1 MKYSLI
7 FGKQISQTT
16 SEIDVVKECQKRR
29 VCSQGFCISKGYN
42 MTLAYFSQVGFQT
55 LVDKK
60 QSRSSELAV
69 IIDAL
74 VKKTSGK
81 TMFCTFSNK
90 IDFSGRLGEP
100 RSETV
105 PPRGPRYALWSVATL
120 LCKPTIFLCST
131 CVADPCFCTWDFQ
144 DTN

>member
-74 VKKTSGK
+74 VKKLVEKRCSAPFQTKS
-81 TMFCTFSNK
+81 TFLAGWGSPVRK
-90 IDFSGRLGEP
+90 QSHPGDPGMHFG
-100 RSETV
+100 
-105 PPRGPRYALWSVATL
+105 L
-120 LCKPTIFLCST
+120 LQLSFANQQFLCA
-131 CVADPCFCTWDFQ
+131 VLV
-144 DTN
+144 